1 MSDHQTTTTPQNN
14 VVREV
19 ELDEELR
26 RKEFERRTGAAAA
39 AKQREINYWKEVSKN
54 LQMGRDCDLD
64 LD

>member
-1 MSDHQTTTTPQNN
+1 MSDHQTTT
-14 VVREV
+14 VIGL

-39 AKQREINYWKEVSKN
+39 AKQQEINYWKEVSKN